1 VLRYVEWGQISNRFM
16 KCHIMKIMYFNY
28 CFKKEADENGIKVIK
43 SQIMRQAGHIA
54 HGTAMKT
61 AYNVLIG

>member
-1 VLRYVEWGQISNRFM
+1 M